1 MTGVVPPSGQAPPP
15 AATPGASP
23 VPVEAGVE
31 SLPPRLSDGQRPV
44 AVTGTVVESRP
55 SPEGG
60 AVSRIRTA
68 AGEVVL
74 RTETP
79 LPAGPVTVQLPP
91 GRPPTQ
97 ATVQLPPTAL
107 PAAAAPP
114 AATATTVQPLQPAT
128 TVALATAGA
137 APPAL
142 PSVAVPV
149 GGVVPPP
156 ALAVLLPGMSVRAQV
171 LAAAPGAGPPLPAM
185 PGTAGSAAATPGTAG
200 LPAARPGTAGLPAS
214 MPGTAGLAAAMPGT
228 AGLAA
233 SMPAGVGSLPG
244 TGPLGSRPGA
254 PQGQAGTV
262 MLPASLA
269 GTAGGASPPGGEPAA
284 VGMAGMTVAS
294 AAGPVLSGQG
304 AAATGTPGGTAAGA
318 SAGGSAAPASTEGS
332 IVGPAGIGTLRVL
345 SVGDS
350 PARAAIGGGPVTVA
364 TVTGAQVGGQP
375 VVATDRGLLVLQAH
389 PGLPA
394 GTRLTLETLPP
405 PAPTT
410 LPRLA
415 PLDPMGSRDWPALQ
429 HALDAMAQS
438 DPQSARAVT
447 AAILP
452 QINARL
458 ATNMALF
465 MGIVR
470 GGVDPRAWIGDRGV
484 RALEAAG
491 RAELVDRLAEDL
503 RGLQRQAEGGG
514 GEWRTYPLPLLHD
527 GVMDRVVVRVRR
539 REDDEEGEAERVERR
554 GGGTRFL
561 VDVNLSRLGP
571 LQLDGLV
578 RPKRL
583 DLIVRSRDALPESLR
598 TELRQIYAGAMAD
611 LRLAGDLGFQSG
623 RAIAWVP
630 LPGHAT
636 SGRGVVA

>member
-1 MTGVVPPSGQAPPP
+1 MTGVVPPSGQAPTP
-15 AATPGASP
+15 AATSSAPP
-23 VPVEAGVE
+23 VAVDAGVE
-31 SLPPRLSDGQRPV
+31 SLPPRLSDVPRPV

-68 AGEVVL
+68 AGEVVV

-107 PAAAAPP
+107 PAAAPP
-114 AATATTVQPLQPAT
+114 VTAMAIPQPLPPAT
-128 TVALATAGA
+128 TVALATAGGTA
-137 APPAL
+137 PAL

-149 GGVVPPP
+149 GGVVPAP
-156 ALAVLLPGMSVRAQV
+156 ALAILLPGMSVRAQV
-171 LAAAPGAGPPLPAM
+171 LAAM
-185 PGTAGSAAATPGTAG
+185 PGGATALPG
-200 LPAARPGTAGLPAS
+200 
-214 MPGTAGLAAAMPGT
+214 MPGPAGLAAPMQ
-228 AGLAA
+228 AGL
-233 SMPAGVGSLPG
+233 GGLPV
-244 TGPLGSRPGA
+244 TGPLGSPPAASPALPGTGM
-254 PQGQAGTV
+254 P
-262 MLPASLA
+262 PASLA
-269 GTAGGASPPGGEPAA
+269 GAPSAGGP
-284 VGMAGMTVAS
+284 AGMTVPTTPAGQALPGQILPAQS
-294 AAGPVLSGQG
+294 AGGSPTPG
-304 AAATGTPGGTAAGA
+304 AAVAGA
-318 SAGGSAAPASTEGS
+318 SAGGSAAPTPAEGS

-364 TVTGAQVGGQP
+364 TVTGAQIAGQP
-375 VVATDRGLLVLQAH
+375 VVSTDRGLLVLQAH

-394 GTRLTLETLPP
+394 GTRLTLEALPP

-429 HALDAMAQS
+429 HALDALAQS
-438 DPQSARAVT
+438 DPQSARALT
-447 AAILP
+447 SAILP
-452 QINARL
+452 QVNARL

-470 GGVDPRAWIGDRGV
+470 GGIDPRAWIGDRGA

-491 RAELVDRLAEDL
+491 RGELVDRLAEDL
-503 RGLQRQAEGGG
+503 RGLQRQAEGAAG

-527 GVMDRVVVRVRR
+527 GMMDRVVVRVRR
-539 REDDEEGEAERVERR
+539 REDDEEAEAEGPERR

-571 LQLDGLV
+571 IQLDGLV

-583 DLIVRSRDALPESLR
+583 DLIVRSRDALPEGLR
-598 TELRQIYAGAMAD
+598 TELRGIYAGALAD

-623 RAIAWVP
+623 RGAAWVP
-630 LPGHAT
+630 LPVPAT

>member
-1 MTGVVPPSGQAPPP
+1 MTGVVPPSGQAPTP
-15 AATPGASP
+15 AAASGASP

-31 SLPPRLSDGQRPV
+31 SLPPRLSDVQRPV

-68 AGEVVL
+68 AGEVVV

-79 LPAGPVTVQLPP
+79 LPTGPVTVQLPP

-107 PAAAAPP
+107 PAAAPP
-114 AATATTVQPLQPAT
+114 AAAVATAQPLSPAT
-128 TVALATAGA
+128 TVVLATAGA
-137 APPAL
+137 PAPAL

-156 ALAVLLPGMSVRAQV
+156 ALAILLPGMSVRAQA
-171 LAAAPGAGPPLPAM
+171 LAAMPGAATALPAM
-185 PGTAGSAAATPGTAG
+185 PGAAVPPVG
-200 LPAARPGTAGLPAS
+200 
-214 MPGTAGLAAAMPGT
+214 
-228 AGLAA
+228 
-233 SMPAGVGSLPG
+233 PAGVGSSMQAGLG
-244 TGPLGSRPGA
+244 GLAGAGPLGSLPGVSS
-254 PQGQAGTV
+254 GQVGIA
-262 MLPASLA
+262 MLPASVAGAPMGAGPLA
-269 GTAGGASPPGGEPAA
+269 GTPMAGGMGAGQALPGHG
-284 VGMAGMTVAS
+284 VAGKVAS
-294 AAGPVLSGQG
+294 GVAAAGS
-304 AAATGTPGGTAAGA
+304 AT
-318 SAGGSAAPASTEGS
+318 GGSASPTSGEGS
-332 IVGPAGIGTLRVL
+332 IVGTAGIGTLRVL
-345 SVGDS
+345 SVGDG
-350 PARAAIGGGPVTVA
+350 PARAPVGGGPVTVA

-394 GTRLTLETLPP
+394 GTRLTLEALPP

-429 HALDAMAQS
+429 HALDALAQS

-447 AAILP
+447 SAILP
-452 QINARL
+452 QVNARL

-470 GGVDPRAWIGDRGV
+470 SGVDPRAWIGDRGA

-491 RAELVDRLAEDL
+491 RGELVDRLAEDL
-503 RGLQRQAEGGG
+503 RGLQRQAEGAG
-514 GEWRTYPLPLLHD
+514 GEWRTYPLPLLH
-527 GVMDRVVVRVRR
+527 GGMMDRVVVRVRR
-539 REDDEEGEAERVERR
+539 REDDEEGEVEAAERR

-583 DLIVRSRDALPESLR
+583 DLIVRSRDALPEALR
-598 TELRQIYAGAMAD
+598 TELRLIYAGALAD

-623 RAIAWVP
+623 RGASWVP
-630 LPGHAT
+630 LPVPAV

>member
-1 MTGVVPPSGQAPPP
+1 
-15 AATPGASP
+15 
-23 VPVEAGVE
+23 
-31 SLPPRLSDGQRPV
+31 
-44 AVTGTVVESRP
+44 
-55 SPEGG
+55 
-60 AVSRIRTA
+60 
-68 AGEVVL
+68 
-74 RTETP
+74 
-79 LPAGPVTVQLPP
+79 
-91 GRPPTQ
+91 
-97 ATVQLPPTAL
+97 
-107 PAAAAPP
+107 
-114 AATATTVQPLQPAT
+114 
-128 TVALATAGA
+128 
-137 APPAL
+137 
-142 PSVAVPV
+142 
-149 GGVVPPP
+149 
-156 ALAVLLPGMSVRAQV
+156 
-171 LAAAPGAGPPLPAM
+171 
-185 PGTAGSAAATPGTAG
+185 
-200 LPAARPGTAGLPAS
+200 
-214 MPGTAGLAAAMPGT
+214 
-228 AGLAA
+228 
-233 SMPAGVGSLPG
+233 
-244 TGPLGSRPGA
+244 
-254 PQGQAGTV
+254 
-262 MLPASLA
+262 
-269 GTAGGASPPGGEPAA
+269 
-284 VGMAGMTVAS
+284 
-294 AAGPVLSGQG
+294 
-304 AAATGTPGGTAAGA
+304 
-318 SAGGSAAPASTEGS
+318 
-332 IVGPAGIGTLRVL
+332 
-345 SVGDS
+345 
-350 PARAAIGGGPVTVA
+350 
-364 TVTGAQVGGQP
+364 
-375 VVATDRGLLVLQAH
+375 
-389 PGLPA
+389 
-394 GTRLTLETLPP
+394 
-405 PAPTT
+405 
-410 LPRLA
+410 
-415 PLDPMGSRDWPALQ
+415 MGSRDWPALQ

-484 RALEAAG
+484 RALEASG
-491 RAELVDRLAEDL
+491 RAEVVDRLAEDL